1 VGNKAYLSIG
11 LTLAGILV
19 GGWKSAIPGLDMASA
34 SQNGTGP
41 LAALTAFT
49 QATAALSTQHTA
61 TGSYVGTALSP
72 ASPAQLAWANA
83 EQYCLQTRD
92 LHIVG
97 PGALPLPGPC
107 PPA

>member
-1 VGNKAYLSIG
+1 MSNKMALSIG
-11 LTLAGILV
+11 LTIAGVIV
-19 GGWKSAIPGLDMASA
+19 GGWKSAIPGMDMASA
-34 SQNGTGP
+34 SKNGAGP

-49 QATAALSTQHTA
+49 EATAALSTQHTA

-72 ASPAQLAWANA
+72 ASSAQLAWATA
-83 EQYCLQTRD
+83 EQYCLQTRA

-107 PPA
+107 PPG